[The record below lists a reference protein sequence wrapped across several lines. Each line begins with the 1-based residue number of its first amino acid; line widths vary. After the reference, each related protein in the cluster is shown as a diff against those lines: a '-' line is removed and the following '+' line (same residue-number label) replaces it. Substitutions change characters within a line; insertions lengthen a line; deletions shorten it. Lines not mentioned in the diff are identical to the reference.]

1 MCFKFK
7 SRLRVISIKY
17 VISNTKKLQKKTY
30 LLFLLLNKYSHN
42 ASFDRL
48 TMNSDPY
55 PSVIAG
61 PPQPSVILQP
71 NVFSMVPGT
80 ERYVVEGSG
89 AILIPIYTGDTFSI
103 SNNEGG
109 QVCEIVAAD
118 NNGKIDSML
127 LGKVTNNDAC
137 GLKLLLSSFNHSLH
151 GLLMG
156 LKSRNIDL
164 ALAGGIS
171 IFDSETRAKSIVS
184 FTAANDGVVI
194 ISAPGDVMDFSSQ
207 NTSSPLTVT
216 LNRATIKSID
226 KFALPDPLSDP
237 VLDLRVKTRTAES
250 YFVKAGDY
258 IQVID
263 VDGRQCTDF
272 QCFSARKLDKGIEHA
287 LDVTTTRSLLS
298 QSYPMPGLH
307 AKYYDQD
314 FLPLLEVVQ
323 DTCGRHDAFALACAS
338 KYYDD
343 IGYPGH
349 ANCSDNFNE
358 VLREHG
364 VKDRA
369 GWMAINF
376 FFNTSID
383 EHGVLYSDEPWSRPG
398 DYVLL
403 RALTDLICVS
413 SACPDDTTAAN
424 GWNPTDIHVRTYNGQ
439 EKFQHAVASR
449 VTPNSEPKMTKQTG
463 FHESFAKHTRNFIE
477 YNGYWLA
484 NCFAASG
491 PIDEYMAC
499 RQKCVVLDL
508 SPLRKFEITGPDA
521 EALCQFIFTRNMK
534 TLGDGHVVYTAMCYE
549 HGGMIDDGTIFRLG
563 RDNFRWIGGSDYGG
577 EWMREQ
583 AEKLSLNVLVRSST
597 DMQHNIAVQGPN
609 SRDLMKNIIWTA
621 PHQPKLENLAW
632 FRFTPARIGGEHGVP
647 IVVSRTGYT
656 GELGY
661 EIFCHPK
668 HCKEVFDAV
677 WSEGQNYDI
686 KPMGLEALDMVRIEA
701 GLIFADYD
709 FSDQTDPFEA
719 GIGFT
724 VPLKSKTDDFIGR
737 DALIR
742 RKETPSRKLVG
753 LDIDA
758 SVCVNHGDPVHI
770 GRAQIGEVTSS
781 MRSPLLKKNIA
792 LARVDIAHA
801 EIGTELEIGKLD
813 GQQKRLGAKIV
824 PFAHYDPKKERP
836 RS

>member
-1 MCFKFK
+1 
-7 SRLRVISIKY
+7 
-17 VISNTKKLQKKTY
+17 
-30 LLFLLLNKYSHN
+30 
-42 ASFDRL
+42 
-48 TMNSDPY
+48 MNFEQY
-55 PSVIAG
+55 PEVLAG
-61 PPQPSVILQP
+61 PPKPSSILQP
-71 NVFSMVPGT
+71 NIFSMPAGV
-80 ERYVVEGSG
+80 ERFVVEGSG
-89 AILIPIYTGDTFSI
+89 AILIPVYLGDNFTI
-103 SNNEGG
+103 SNDEGG
-109 QVCEIVAAD
+109 QVCEILSAD
-118 NNGKIDSML
+118 KKGHIDTMI
-127 LGKVTNNDAC
+127 LGETANNDAR
-137 GLKLLLSSFNHSLH
+137 GLKHLLDSNDQSLI
-151 GLLMG
+151 GLRLG
-156 LKSRNIDL
+156 LKSRGIDL
-164 ALAGGIS
+164 SSAKGIS
-171 IFDSETRAKSIVS
+171 VFDSLSKPKAEAKFNVKRDGIIV
-184 FTAANDGVVI
+184 
-194 ISAPGDVMDFSSQ
+194 ISAPGHFMDFEKQ
-207 NTSSPLTVT
+207 NTTTSLTVH
-216 LNRATIKSID
+216 LKRSSIKSIE
-226 KFALPDPLSDP
+226 KFSLPDPLSDP
-237 VLDLRVKTRTAES
+237 VLDLRIKSQTADS

-287 LDVTTTRSLLS
+287 LDVTTTRSI
-298 QSYPMPGLH
+298 QGHSYPMPGLH
-307 AKYYDQD
+307 GKYYDQD
-314 FLPLLEVVQ
+314 FLPLLEVIQ

-349 ANCSDNFNE
+349 VNCSDNFNMS
-358 VLREHG
+358 LNKHG

-376 FFNTSID
+376 FFNTAID
-383 EHGVLYSDEPWSRPG
+383 DHGVMYSDEPWSRPG

-403 RALTDLICVS
+403 RALTDLVCVS
-413 SACPDDTTAAN
+413 SACPDDTSPAN
-424 GWNPTDIHVRTYNGQ
+424 GWNPTDIHIRTYDGK
-439 EKFQHAVASR
+439 EKFQRAVANR
-449 VTPNSEPKMTKQTG
+449 VTPNSEPKMTKKTG
-463 FHESFAKHTRNFIE
+463 FHDSFSKHTRNFIE

-484 NCFAASG
+484 NCFAAAG

-499 RQKCVVLDL
+499 RKECVVLDL
-508 SPLRKFEITGPDA
+508 SPLRKFEIMGPDA
-521 EALCQFIFTRNMK
+521 EALCQYIFTRNMK

-549 HGGMIDDGTIFRLG
+549 HGGMIDDGTVFKLG

-583 AEKLSLNVLVRSST
+583 AEKLGLNVLIRSST
-597 DMQHNIAVQGPN
+597 DMQHNIAIQGPN

-621 PHQPKLENLAW
+621 PHQPQLEDLAW
-632 FRFTPARIGGEHGVP
+632 FRFTPARIGDEHGVP

-668 HCKEVFDAV
+668 HCEQVFDAV
-677 WSEGQNYDI
+677 WNEGKKFGI

-758 SVCVNHGDPVHI
+758 AVCVDHGDALYI
-770 GRAQIGEVTSS
+770 GRAQIGEITSS

-792 LARVDIAHA
+792 LARVDVTHT

-813 GQQKRLGAKIV
+813 GHQKRLSAKIV